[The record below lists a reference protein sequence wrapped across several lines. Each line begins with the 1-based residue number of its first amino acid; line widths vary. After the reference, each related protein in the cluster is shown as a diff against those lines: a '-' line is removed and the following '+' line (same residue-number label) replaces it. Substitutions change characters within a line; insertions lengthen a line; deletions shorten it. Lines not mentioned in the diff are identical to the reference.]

1 MCKAGSPFK
10 THLGIMDGEEGE
22 PGGYKT
28 VVKKPPNNG
37 THRDLVCNG
46 GYGQQCM
53 KQLCRAS
60 HTHTHESIYE

>member
-1 MCKAGSPFK
+1 
-10 THLGIMDGEEGE
+10 MDGEEGE